1 MKLGR
6 LSFSWAS
13 LAVLVIQVALVSS
26 IAAKYQYERAK
37 CPRVWTK
44 AAMFDP
50 SLVMRG
56 RYLSMQLV
64 VDGCQSTLPSA
75 KQAQFPRNA
84 EGLPQGDRFAI
95 GDPQPWVNFQA
106 KLRVEHNELIVI
118 RIPETEDATH
128 GEWVTAPTR
137 VQCDQMH
144 LTQPVNFYIA
154 EHAPSVW
161 PSRPGQELW
170 VEVTVPPAGPPRPL
184 QLALKENGV
193 WKPLEMQ

>member
-6 LSFSWAS
+6 LSFSWKS
-13 LAVLVIQVALVSS
+13 LAVLIIQVVLVSS
-26 IAAKYQYERAK
+26 IAAKYQYERVQ

-84 EGLPQGDRFAI
+84 DGMPVRGQFAVAIPQVTFPA
-95 GDPQPWVNFQA
+95 QLQVQNN
-106 KLRVEHNELIVI
+106 KLVAI
-118 RIPETEDATH
+118 RIPDGEDVAR
-128 GEWVTAPTR
+128 GENVFGLAGAP
-137 VQCDQMH
+137 CDRMW
-144 LTQPVNFYIA
+144 LGDPVNFYIA
-154 EHAPSVW
+154 DNAQNLW
-161 PSRPGQELW
+161 PLQPGQELW
-170 VEVTVPPAGPPRPL
+170 VEVTVPRAGPPRPL
-184 QLALKENGV
+184 QLALKDHGV
-193 WKPLEMQ
+193 WKPVSFQ

>member
-6 LSFSWAS
+6 LLFSWAS
-13 LAVLVIQVALVSS
+13 LAVMVIQVALVSS

-37 CPRVWTK
+37 CPRVWTQ

-84 EGLPQGDRFAI
+84 DGVPEKGQFAVATPQVTF
-95 GDPQPWVNFQA
+95 PA
-106 KLRVEHNELIVI
+106 KLLVQNNKLVAI
-118 RIPETEDATH
+118 RILDGEDVAR
-128 GEWVTAPTR
+128 GENVFGLAGAP
-137 VQCDQMH
+137 CDRMW
-144 LTQPVNFYIA
+144 LGDPVNFYIA
-154 EHAPSVW
+154 DNAQSVW
-161 PSRPGQELW
+161 PSRTGQELW
-170 VEVTVPPAGPPRPL
+170 VEVMVPPVGPPRPL

-193 WKPLEMQ
+193 WKPLETQ